1 LTQSNEANKYSRVAT
16 IRSLGRNYIAQHR
29 FKEALDLANKALAI
43 GEGRKETQNYYLMS
57 KWNWEILL
65 RQSNLNALKD
75 MNDYDYLIRLAK
87 WNDHKGDLK
96 TAITFMEKARDIAEK
111 EDNRTLKIWS

>member
-1 LTQSNEANKYSRVAT
+1 
-16 IRSLGRNYIAQHR
+16 
-29 FKEALDLANKALAI
+29 
-43 GEGRKETQNYYLMS
+43 
-57 KWNWEILL
+57 
-65 RQSNLNALKD
+65 

-111 EDNRTLKIWS
+111 EDNRTLKIWSYSNLGDFMVTLAESKNHMTVT

>member
-65 RQSNLNALKD
+65 RQSNLNALK

-87 WNDHKGDLK
+87 WNDHKA
-96 TAITFMEKARDIAEK
+96 T
-111 EDNRTLKIWS
+111 

>member
-43 GEGRKETQNYYLMS
+43 GEGRKETL
-57 KWNWEILL
+57 KLL
-65 RQSNLNALKD
+65 FDVQMELGKSAEQSNLNVI
-75 MNDYDYLIRLAK
+75 MND
-87 WNDHKGDLK
+87 
-96 TAITFMEKARDIAEK
+96 
-111 EDNRTLKIWS
+111 

>member
-1 LTQSNEANKYSRVAT
+1 MQLLIKSYLGIIASKYAFEYTGDIKNLYKTEDLLTQSEEANKYSSSNHSF
-16 IRSLGRNYIAQHR
+16 IRKKLYCKHR

-65 RQSNLNALKD
+65 RQK
-75 MNDYDYLIRLAK
+75 
-87 WNDHKGDLK
+87 
-96 TAITFMEKARDIAEK
+96 
-111 EDNRTLKIWS
+111 

>member
-1 LTQSNEANKYSRVAT
+1 LTIVAT

-57 KWNWEILL
+57 KWKIFAEA
-65 RQSNLNALKD
+65 SNLNALK
-75 MNDYDYLIRLAK
+75 I
-87 WNDHKGDLK
+87 
-96 TAITFMEKARDIAEK
+96 
-111 EDNRTLKIWS
+111 

>member
-1 LTQSNEANKYSRVAT
+1 LNIRYQNLYKTEDLLTQSNEANKYSRVAT

-43 GEGRKETQNYYLMS
+43 GEGRNSKNYYLMS

-65 RQSNLNALKD
+65 RQKVECPKR
-75 MNDYDYLIRLAK
+75 YERL
-87 WNDHKGDLK
+87 
-96 TAITFMEKARDIAEK
+96 
-111 EDNRTLKIWS
+111 

>member
-43 GEGRKETQNYYLMS
+43 GEDARKLKIIMMS
-57 KWNWEILL
+57 ELGNFAEAE
-65 RQSNLNALKD
+65 SNLNALK
-75 MNDYDYLIRLAK
+75 I
-87 WNDHKGDLK
+87 
-96 TAITFMEKARDIAEK
+96 
-111 EDNRTLKIWS
+111 